1 MKNNRILSID
11 VFRGLTIFLMVF
23 VNDLMPVTGIHSWLK
38 HASADDNTMTFVDIV
53 FPAFLFIVGISIPL
67 AMGVRLARGESPMK
81 IGKHVFFR
89 TVGLII
95 LGLFMVNSW
104 EWPEGSTLIS
114 KMWWDILLYLSA
126 ILVWNKYP
134 KADGARKK
142 LYIGLQVLG
151 MVILLF
157 LAILYPRGEGDL
169 LIGMKISYWGILG
182 LIGWAYLLS
191 VLAYLLFKNSLAA
204 LVGILALFIVMV
216 TGLQSEAFHLPPF
229 LSWFDSQ
236 VFHFTHAIM
245 TLAGIIFTLMFLQQS
260 SSGTHKQR
268 INGMLIT
275 GLFFAIAGFFLTSVG
290 GISKIYATPSWALY
304 SVAAC
309 CFLFPFIYW
318 LVDVKGYSY
327 WANFLKPAGTNPLLT
342 YILPYMFY
350 AVFSV
355 TYLGDTFNNG
365 FLGIMRSILFS
376 LFILGIAALLTRWKI
391 ILKL

>member
-1 MKNNRILSID
+1 MNKNRILSID

-23 VNDLMPVTGIHSWLK
+23 VNDLMPVTGIPSWLK
-38 HASADDNTMTFVDIV
+38 HASADANAMTFVDVV

-67 AMGVRLARGESPMK
+67 AMGVRLTRGESSLK
-81 IGKHVFFR
+81 IGRHIFFR
-89 TVGLII
+89 TAGLII

-104 EWPEGSTLIS
+104 EMDGEPKLIS
-114 KMWWDILLYLSA
+114 SSWWDILLYLSA

-134 KADGARKK
+134 KAEGTRKQ
-142 LYIGLQVLG
+142 IFVGLQGLG
-151 MVILLF
+151 MLILVV
-157 LAILYPRGEGDL
+157 LALLYPKGEGEVF
-169 LIGMKISYWGILG
+169 IGMKISYWGILG

-191 VLAYLLFKNSLAA
+191 VVTYLLFKNNIGA
-204 LVGILALFIVMV
+204 LIAMLALFVIMV

-236 VFHFTHAIM
+236 VFHLTHASM
-245 TLAGIIFTLMFLQQS
+245 TLAGIVFTLLFLQKGS
-260 SSGTHKQR
+260 NLTHKQK
-268 INGMLIT
+268 ISGMLIT
-275 GLFFAIAGFFLTSVG
+275 GLFFTIAGFFLVSVG

-304 SVAAC
+304 SVAIC
-309 CFLFPFIYW
+309 CFLFPLIYW

-342 YILPYMFY
+342 YILPYLFY

-355 TYLGDTFNNG
+355 TYLGDAFNNG

-376 LFILGIAALLTRWKI
+376 LFILGIATLLTRWKI

>member
-1 MKNNRILSID
+1 MESKRILSID
-11 VFRGLTIFLMVF
+11 VFRGRTIFLMVF
-23 VNDLMPVTGIHSWLK
+23 VNDLMPVTGIPSWLK
-38 HASADDNTMTFVDIV
+38 HASADANSMTFVDVV

-67 AMGVRLARGESPMK
+67 AMGIRLARGESSLQ
-81 IGKHVFFR
+81 IGKHIFIR

-104 EWPEGSTLIS
+104 EWPEGPTLIS

-134 KADGARKK
+134 KVDGARKK
-142 LYIGLQVLG
+142 LYIGLQFLG
-151 MVILLF
+151 MAILLV
-157 LAILYPRGEGDL
+157 LALLYPRGEGDF

-191 VLAYLLFKNSLAA
+191 VLAYLLFKSSFAA

-236 VFHFTHAIM
+236 VFHLTHASM
-245 TLAGIIFTLMFLQQS
+245 TLAGIVFTMLFLQRGS
-260 SSGTHKQR
+260 KLTHNQR
-268 INGMLIT
+268 ITGMLIIA
-275 GLFFAIAGFFLTSVG
+275 LFFLVAGFFLAPVG

-304 SVAAC
+304 SVAIC
-309 CFLFPFIYW
+309 CFLFPLIYW
-318 LVDVKGYSY
+318 LVDVKGYSR
-327 WANFLKPAGTNPLLT
+327 WAKFLKPAGMNPLLT

-350 AVFSV
+350 AVFTVS
-355 TYLGDTFNNG
+355 YLSEAFNNG
-365 FLGIMRSILFS
+365 LLGIVRAILFS
-376 LFILGIAALLTRWKI
+376 LFILGIAALLTRRKI